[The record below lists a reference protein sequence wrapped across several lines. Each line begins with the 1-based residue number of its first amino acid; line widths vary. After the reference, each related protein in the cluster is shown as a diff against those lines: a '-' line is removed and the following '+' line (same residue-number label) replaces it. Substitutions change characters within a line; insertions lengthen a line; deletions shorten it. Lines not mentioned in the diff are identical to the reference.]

1 MSTRIVSDST
11 CLIAL
16 ERIGNVE
23 ILPAIF
29 ETVLIPPAV
38 EREVGISLPWL
49 KVERLSDTSSVVAL
63 KLIID
68 DGEAEAIALAQ
79 EQQCRIIT
87 DDRRARSVARK
98 FGLDVIGTIGVL
110 VLAKKR
116 DFVSSIEPLLIDLDV
131 AGFYVSTALKEEALR
146 LVDE

>member
-1 MSTRIVSDST
+1 MSERIVSDST

-38 EREVGISLPWL
+38 ERELAISLPWL
-49 KVERLSDTSSVVAL
+49 KVERLSDPSSVVAL

-98 FGLDVIGTIGVL
+98 FGLDVIGTVGIL
-110 VLAKKR
+110 VLARKR
-116 DFVSSIEPLLIDLDV
+116 NIVSSIEPLLIDLDV
-131 AGFYVSTALKEEALR
+131 AGFYVSTALREEALR

>member
-1 MSTRIVSDST
+1 VSERIVSDST

-49 KVERLSDTSSVVAL
+49 KVERLSDPSSVVAL

-98 FGLDVIGTIGVL
+98 FGLDVIGTVGIL
-110 VLAKKR
+110 VLARKR
-116 DFVSSIEPLLIDLDV
+116 NIVSSIEPLLIDLDV
-131 AGFYVSTALKEEALR
+131 AGFYVSTALREEALR

>member
-1 MSTRIVSDST
+1 MSERIVSDST

-49 KVERLSDTSSVVAL
+49 KVERLSDPSSVVAL

-98 FGLDVIGTIGVL
+98 FGLDVIGTVGIL
-110 VLAKKR
+110 VLARKR
-116 DFVSSIEPLLIDLDV
+116 NIVSSIEPLLIDLDV
-131 AGFYVSTALKEEALR
+131 AGFYVSTALREEALR

>member
-68 DGEAEAIALAQ
+68 DGEAEAIALVQ